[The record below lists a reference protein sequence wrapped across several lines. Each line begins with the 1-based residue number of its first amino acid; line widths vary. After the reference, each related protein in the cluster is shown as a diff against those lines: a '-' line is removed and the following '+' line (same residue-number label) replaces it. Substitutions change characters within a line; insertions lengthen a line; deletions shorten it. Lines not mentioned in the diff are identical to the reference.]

1 MTSRE
6 RLADPRIQA
15 FLASREVV
23 VLSTL
28 EPDGA
33 PLAMAM
39 WCLPDPEALFMVS
52 VAGTRKVRNLRHDR
66 RVAVLAESGT
76 RAPHIRGVSIQGRV
90 EFVPDSPE
98 RRALVERFLARYH
111 PDLERLWGGRA
122 MPDDRVMFRITPD
135 RVRSWGLGGA

>member
-1 MTSRE
+1 MAARE
-6 RLADPRIQA
+6 ALAHPHVQA

-39 WCLPDPEALFMVS
+39 WCLPDPAALFMLT
-52 VAGTRKVRNLRHDR
+52 VADTRKVRNLRRDG

-76 RAPHIRGVSIQGRV
+76 RAPDIRGVSVQGRA
-90 EFVPDSPE
+90 EFLADSPE

-111 PDLERLWGGRA
+111 PDLERLWGGRT
-122 MPDDRVMFRITPD
+122 MPDNRVMFRIVPA
-135 RVRSWGLGGA
+135 RVRSWGLGVS